1 LSQKAASQLK
11 IIGSRM
17 KAPISLTSAACPCS
31 EPTGSPPQR
40 ALPLSACCGRYHAG
54 PEHLKAPTAEAL
66 MRSRYSAYVLGL
78 TDYLLATWHPST
90 RPTSMGND
98 AMDADTPSLT
108 WLGLQVRSFEIQDAT
123 HATVDFVARSKQGGR
138 AQRMQEKSRF
148 IFESG
153 FWFYVDGDVL
163 EK

>member
-1 LSQKAASQLK
+1 MTVAASA
-11 IIGSRM
+11 GST
-17 KAPISLTSAACPCS
+17 ATCPCGGTS
-31 EPTGSPPQR
+31 SST
-40 ALPLSACCGRYHAG
+40 LPLSACCGRYHLG

-90 RPTSMGND
+90 RPASVE
-98 AMDADTPSLT
+98 ADPPGLT
-108 WLGLQVRSFEIQDAT
+108 WLGLQVRSHEMQDAT

-153 FWFYVDGDVL
+153 FWFYVDGDVQQT
-163 EK
+163 

>member
-1 LSQKAASQLK
+1 
-11 IIGSRM
+11 
-17 KAPISLTSAACPCS
+17 
-31 EPTGSPPQR
+31 
-40 ALPLSACCGRYHAG
+40 
-54 PEHLKAPTAEAL
+54 

-90 RPTSMGND
+90 RPTSI
-98 AMDADTPSLT
+98 DADTPGLT

-148 IFESG
+148 LYDFTHESG

>member
-1 LSQKAASQLK
+1 
-11 IIGSRM
+11 
-17 KAPISLTSAACPCS
+17 
-31 EPTGSPPQR
+31 
-40 ALPLSACCGRYHAG
+40 
-54 PEHLKAPTAEAL
+54 

-78 TDYLLATWHPST
+78 NDYLLATWHPST

-98 AMDADTPSLT
+98 AMDADTPGLT
-108 WLGLQVRSFEIQDAT
+108 WLGLQVRSHEVQDAI
-123 HATVDFVARSKQGGR
+123 HATVDFVARSKLRGR

-148 IFESG
+148 LLEGG